1 MGAPVTYELDG
12 GIATLTMDDG
22 KVNVLSLEMLAALN
36 AALDEAVADQ
46 AVVVLTGRPGLF
58 SAGFDL
64 AVLTAGGTAAAD
76 MLNGG
81 FKLAERLLSFPTPTV
96 IACPGHAIAMGVFV
110 LLSAD
115 YRLGASGSFKIVAN
129 EVALGMSMPA
139 TAIEICR
146 QRLAPACFNRA
157 IILAETFSPESA
169 VPAGFLDRVVPA
181 ADLMD
186 SARATAADLAK
197 LNMTAHAASKLHARA
212 QSLSAIR
219 TAIEADDAAMRAHL

>member
-36 AALDEAVADQ
+36 EALDRAVADE

-58 SAGFDL
+58 CAGFDL
-64 AVLTAGGTAAAD
+64 AVLTGGGTAAAD

-81 FKLAERLLSFPTPTV
+81 FKLAERLLSFPTPTLIV
-96 IACPGHAIAMGVFV
+96 CPGHAIAMGVFL

-115 YRLGASGSFKIVAN
+115 YRLGVDGPFKIVAN
-129 EVALGMSMPA
+129 EVAIGMTMPE

-146 QRLAPACFNRA
+146 QRLSPAGFNRA
-157 IILAETFSPESA
+157 IILAETFSPEGA
-169 VPAGFLDRVVPA
+169 VAVGFLDQVVPAGDLLDVARVKA
-181 ADLMD
+181 GEF
-186 SARATAADLAK
+186 AK
-197 LNMTAHAASKLHARA
+197 LNAKAHTGSKLRARA
-212 QSLSAIR
+212 QSLSAIHA
-219 TAIEADDAAMRAHL
+219 AIESQDTAMRARL

>member
-1 MGAPVTYELDG
+1 MGTPVTYELDG

-22 KVNVLSLEMLAALN
+22 KANVLSLEMLAALN
-36 AALDEAVADQ
+36 ASLDQAVADQ

-110 LLSAD
+110 LLTAG
-115 YRLGASGSFKIVAN
+115 YRLGASG
-129 EVALGMSMPA
+129 
-139 TAIEICR
+139 
-146 QRLAPACFNRA
+146 
-157 IILAETFSPESA
+157 
-169 VPAGFLDRVVPA
+169 
-181 ADLMD
+181 
-186 SARATAADLAK
+186 
-197 LNMTAHAASKLHARA
+197 
-212 QSLSAIR
+212 
-219 TAIEADDAAMRAHL
+219 